1 MLSSTETIKITE
13 IIKITKITEIF
24 ILSFAQSFY
33 KIKLLLNKNITLM
46 QLCLKNKLTYNLD
59 IKKF

>member
-33 KIKLLLNKNITLM
+33 EIKLLLNENITLM